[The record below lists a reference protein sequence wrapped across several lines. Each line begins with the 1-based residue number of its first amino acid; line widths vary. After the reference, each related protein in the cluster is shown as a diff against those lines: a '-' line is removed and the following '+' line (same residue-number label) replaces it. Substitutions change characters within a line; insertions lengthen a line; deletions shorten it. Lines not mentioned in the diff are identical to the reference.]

1 MRFRL
6 AHSVLLAA
14 FVSDLD
20 TAVPIPPGSAAP
32 DCAGHSERRR
42 IRAARA
48 GGARDAA
55 RGDVVGCGHGIHA
68 S

>member
-6 AHSVLLAA
+6 AHSVLLTA

-20 TAVPIPPGSAAP
+20 TTVPILPGSAAP
-32 DCAGHSERRR
+32 DRPGGSGPGGSARPERVARVM
-42 IRAARA
+42 RA
-48 GGARDAA
+48 G
-55 RGDVVGCGHGIHA
+55 VT

>member
-1 MRFRL
+1 MRFHL

-14 FVSDLD
+14 FVSNVD
-20 TAVPIPPGSAAP
+20 TAVPILPGSAAP
-32 DCAGHSERRR
+32 ERAGGSGRRR

-48 GGARDAA
+48 GGARDAGW
-55 RGDVVGCGHGIHA
+55 GDVVGCGHGIHA

>member
-1 MRFRL
+1 
-6 AHSVLLAA
+6 VLLTA
-14 FVSDLD
+14 FVSNVD
-20 TAVPIPPGSAAP
+20 TAVPILPGSAAP
-32 DCAGHSERRR
+32 ERAGGSGRLR
-42 IRAARA
+42 IRAAGT

>member
-14 FVSDLD
+14 FVSNVD
-20 TAVPIPPGSAAP
+20 TAVPILPGSAAP

>member
-20 TAVPIPPGSAAP
+20 TAVPILPGSAAP
-32 DCAGHSERRR
+32 ERAGHSERRP

-48 GGARDAA
+48 GGARDAG
-55 RGDVVGCGHGIHA
+55 RGDVV
-68 S
+68 